1 MTELWKEIPGFEGRY
16 EVSTRGRVRNYK
28 TKRVL
33 STKRLRDGYPSIRLT
48 KDNNR
53 KNYYVHRLVALVF
66 IPNPEN
72 KPCVDHVDRNRQNN
86 CVDNLRWATYA
97 DNAINRNNSSPGVKS
112 LEQRVKELEE
122 EIAKLRKE

>member
-16 EVSTRGRVRNYK
+16 EVSTRGRIRNYK

-48 KDNNR
+48 KDKNR
-53 KNYYVHRLVALVF
+53 KNYYVHRLVALAF

-72 KPCVDHVDRNRQNN
+72 KPCVDHIDRNRQNN
-86 CVDNLRWATYA
+86 SVNNLRWATYA
-97 DNAINRNNSSPGVKS
+97 DNAVNRNNSSHGVKS

-122 EIAKLRKE
+122 EIARLRKE